1 MSSTVADLYEKAARI
16 IGARV
21 GTLGTVTVG
30 ASTTTAILKGLVN
43 TNAGDNTAFAGDRLF
58 FLASADGSR
67 ETSISAWVDLTG
79 TATFTNLT
87 AAPVA
92 GATYILVSREDYSL
106 YEFQLALEKALDYS
120 GRLYRQVVPL
130 TPNLD
135 MVPLDMCDWLHGA
148 GDIYAAWLSQSP
160 IWLHNEDM
168 ALWQNGPSAA
178 PDGYTLTDLG
188 TGGTITRQSGGM
200 RSAYKAH
207 IEAGSGI
214 VRLEQSVP
222 GSLVAWASTR
232 TQTAPLYYPVRPWG
246 WVSTP
251 DASSVRVYVYD
262 GTTRHYTDYFTATS
276 NGVPEMKETSL
287 TPAATQTAYT
297 WGLEVAAGAEC
308 DLHVAGEIQNTQ
320 TVTLTYSLSQQGS
333 QAFRELRIPLNR
345 RNLGGVPTVELP
357 MWPGGWYQ
365 LIAYVRRPFA
375 QLSSPTDYVDDQY
388 VPALVAGL
396 VRYLLEPV
404 KPNQDRARLDP
415 IMKRNASDW
424 SRQRTNFLTIPV
436 PVPDNQWNVTSA

>member
-1 MSSTVADLYEKAARI
+1 MATVADLYERAARI
-16 IGARV
+16 IGARTGTILSGSATTAVLGGLV
-21 GTLGTVTVG
+21 GTT
-30 ASTTTAILKGLVN
+30 
-43 TNAGDNTAFAGDRLF
+43 GDNSAY
-58 FLASADGSR
+58 ASQRIIFIDAANQAADGER
-67 ETSISAWVDLTG
+67 LITSWNDSTG
-79 TATFTNLT
+79 TATFATRSDAT
-87 AAPVA
+87 PTGDRYIVVA
-92 GATYILVSREDYSL
+92 REDFTL
-106 YEFQLALEKALDYS
+106 NEFQIALRKALDYS

-135 MVPLDMCDWLHGA
+135 LIPLDMCDWLHGA

-160 IWLHNEDM
+160 VWLHNEDM
-168 ALWQNGPSAA
+168 SLWQDGPDAA

-188 TGGTITRQSGGM
+188 TGATIERQTGGM

-232 TQTAPLYYPVRPWG
+232 TQTAPVRYPIRPWG

-251 DASSVRVYVYD
+251 DADAVRLYVYD
-262 GTTRHYTDYFTATS
+262 GITRHYTDYFTAST
-276 NGVPEMKETSL
+276 NGVPEMKETL
-287 TPAATQTAYT
+287 VTPDASQTEYT
-297 WGLEVAAGAEC
+297 WGIEVAAGAEC

-320 TVTLTYSLSQQGS
+320 TVTLTYSLAQQGS
-333 QAFRELRIPLNR
+333 QAFREIEIPLNR
-345 RNLGGVPTVELP
+345 RNLGGIPTVELP
-357 MWPGGWYQ
+357 TWPGGWFQ

-375 QLSSPTDYVDDQY
+375 LLSDPTDYVEEQY
-388 VPALVAGL
+388 VHALVAGL

-404 KPNQDRARLDP
+404 KPGQDRARLDP

-424 SRQRTNFLTIPV
+424 SRQRNNFMTLPV
-436 PVPDNQWNVTSA
+436 PVPLNQWNVTAP